1 MATSK
6 SSALSMNVLLIFEMQ
21 ETNGVLFL
29 KANFLPCALLFGFVT
44 VIFPFATIYASEQ
57 LDKSDL
63 NIDVLN
69 LICLFGL
76 YLSSASPD

>member
-1 MATSK
+1 MGITTSK

-44 VIFPFATIYASEQ
+44 VIFPFATIYASE
-57 LDKSDL
+57 
-63 NIDVLN
+63 
-69 LICLFGL
+69 
-76 YLSSASPD
+76 